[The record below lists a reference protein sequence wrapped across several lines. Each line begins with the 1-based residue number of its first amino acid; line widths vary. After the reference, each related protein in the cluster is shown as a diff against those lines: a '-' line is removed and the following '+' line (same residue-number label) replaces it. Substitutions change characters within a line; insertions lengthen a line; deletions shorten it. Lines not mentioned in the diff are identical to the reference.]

1 MGRITF
7 VRQDNW
13 CHILDFYLFF
23 HVPTVLIKTIINFD
37 NGYIVSMTKDLKIG
51 EDNVSF
57 WQSVRIIGEDFS
69 IFEHIGLNFP
79 NFENIANFW
88 TDSEILRIVPEIPT

>member
-57 WQSVRIIGEDFS
+57 
-69 IFEHIGLNFP
+69 
-79 NFENIANFW
+79 
-88 TDSEILRIVPEIPT
+88 